1 MKKIFL
7 LLTIATIAFNAP
19 AQVVYNYIKAADAYF
34 EKADYNSAAEY
45 YEKFINSANKKIKT
59 DAYDPYTVNTLN
71 KQQKVA
77 VSNYQQAVYKV
88 AECYRHLN
96 YHVKAEPYYAQ
107 ATKFDKAQFPLASY
121 WYGKT
126 LRALANYDAAETALT
141 TFISQGQGGSD
152 YIEDANREIK
162 NLKFIKQQLDRKD
175 LSLYKVSK
183 GNASN
188 LNTAGANYAPVK
200 VNDNTYLFTSTRAD
214 SGAAKNAV
222 HFNRI
227 YTATYSDGVI
237 NSITK
242 ANIPQPNNYHQGV
255 VSVTP
260 NGNIIYLTRWTI
272 AGAKKSSALYSSKK
286 TNKGWSNP
294 VLLDSTINMSGTNT
308 QQPFVMPDGKY
319 LLFASNRAGG
329 FGGFD
334 LWQARLDNDGN
345 VISGTSEN
353 LGASINTKFDEQAPY
368 YHTPSSTLVFS
379 SNGYVGMGGFDFYSS
394 KGSINNW
401 SEPVNMGYPLNSVK
415 DDIYFTS
422 NGGAKNILGDV
433 MFSSDRE
440 SACCLDMFT
449 LSKERPIKQIAGIVV
464 DCETNKP
471 IQGAKVEVTNS
482 SRNIVSSNTTSAD
495 GTYSFTIVDFDNF
508 TSSASAEGYHSNS
521 VQTAAITDDMISTQ
535 TLNVLCLQKIPPPP
549 PEPPKVDTVVV
560 MDNIYFAFNKA
571 ILLPESHAAID
582 EQIVAM
588 MNKYPTMV
596 IEIGGH
602 TDSKGDD
609 DYNLKLSKARAESVK
624 KYVVSKGIAAER
636 IEAVGY
642 GETKPIAPNE
652 IDGKDNPE
660 GRQKNRR
667 TEFKVLHY

>member
-7 LLTIATIAFNAP
+7 LFTIATIALNVKS
-19 AQVVYNYIKAADAYF
+19 QVVYDYIKAADNYF

-45 YEKFINSANKKIKT
+45 YEKYINSTNKKIKT
-59 DAYDPYTVNTLN
+59 DVFDPYTVNTLN
-71 KQQKVA
+71 KKQKVA
-77 VSNYQQAVYKV
+77 VSNYQQAVYKA

-126 LRALANYDAAETALT
+126 LRALANYDAADSALT
-141 TFISQGQGGSD
+141 NFISQGQGGSE

-162 NLKFIKQQLDRKD
+162 NLRFIKEQLNKD
-175 LSLYKVSK
+175 ISLYKVSK
-183 GNASN
+183 GNASG
-188 LNTAGANYAPVK
+188 LNTTGANYAPVK

-214 SGAAKNAV
+214 SGAAKNTV
-222 HFNRI
+222 HINRI
-227 YTATYSDGVI
+227 YTATYSDGVL
-237 NSITK
+237 NSISKTD
-242 ANIPQPNNYHQGV
+242 IPQPSNYHQGV
-255 VSVTP
+255 VTVTP
-260 NGNIIYLTRWTI
+260 NGNIMYLTRWTI
-272 AGAKKSSALYSSKK
+272 AGTKKSAALYKSKK
-286 TNKGWSNP
+286 SNNGWGDP
-294 VLLDSTINMSGTNT
+294 VLLDSTINMSGSNT

-319 LLFASNRAGG
+319 LLFSSNREGG

-334 LWQARLDNDGN
+334 LWQARLDNEGN
-345 VISGTSEN
+345 VISGTAEN
-353 LGASINTKFDEQAPY
+353 LGANINTKFDEQAPY
-368 YHTPSSTLVFS
+368 YHSASSTLVFS

-401 SEPVNMGYPLNSVK
+401 SKPVNMGYPLNSVK
-415 DDIYFTS
+415 DDIYFTT

-440 SACCLDMFT
+440 SDCCLDMFVLT
-449 LSKERPIKQIAGIVV
+449 KERPIKNIIGVVV
-464 DCETNKP
+464 DCETNQP
-471 IQGAKVEVTNS
+471 IKGAKVEITNS
-482 SRNIVSSNTTSAD
+482 SRNIVSSNTTGTD
-495 GTYSFTIVDFDNF
+495 GSYGFTIDDFDNF

-521 VQTAAITDDMISTQ
+521 VQTSAITNDEITNQ

-549 PEPPKVDTVVV
+549 PPKVDTVVV
-560 MDNIYFAFNKA
+560 MDNIYFEFNKA
-571 ILLPESHAAID
+571 TILPESYAAID
-582 EQIVAM
+582 EQIVTM

-602 TDSKGDD
+602 TDSKGNDA
-609 DYNLKLSKARAESVK
+609 YNMKLSQARAEAVK
-624 KYVVSKGIAAER
+624 KYLESKGIASER
-636 IEAVGY
+636 MVAVGY

-652 IDGKDNPE
+652 INGKDNPE
-660 GRQKNRR
+660 GRKKNRR